1 MSRGKDWEENMAA
14 NTWLCRARLTG
25 LLFTELCLSA
35 MSLVVPFLF
44 LEEGS

>member
-1 MSRGKDWEENMAA
+1 MSRGKDWEEDTAA

-25 LLFTELCLSA
+25 LLLTELRLSA

-44 LEEGS
+44 LEERS